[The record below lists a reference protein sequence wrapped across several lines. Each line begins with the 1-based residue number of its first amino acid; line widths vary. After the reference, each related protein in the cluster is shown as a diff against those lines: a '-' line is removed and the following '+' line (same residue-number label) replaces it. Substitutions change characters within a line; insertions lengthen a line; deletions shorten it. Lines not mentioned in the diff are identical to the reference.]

1 MNSSRV
7 MQALGHGTP
16 MLVLTILRVL
26 LINALLS
33 FIFIV
38 IYNKDIIYIWYSIV
52 LSSIITATI
61 AYIWMKYINLKLI
74 NSENYYE

>member
-7 MQALGHGTP
+7 MQALGHGLP
-16 MLVLTILRVL
+16 MLILTILRVL
-26 LINALLS
+26 LINAIIAS
-33 FIFIV
+33 VFIIF
-38 IYNKDIIYIWYSIV
+38 YNKDISYIWYSII

-61 AYIWMKYINLKLI
+61 AYIWMKYINIKLI